1 MSQTRRTFLASSAV
15 GAAGLALSPYAAYAS
30 LGRAAKP
37 LRILVLG
44 GTGFIGPHIV
54 EACLARGHKLTLFN
68 RGRTEKVTGHD
79 FADSDGIDRRY
90 GNRDPEKLALEDQPA
105 GPDNPKGLS
114 SLEEGEWDAVIDNS
128 GYWPRIVGASA
139 ELLAPRVKQY
149 LFISTVSVYSGHDVV
164 GADTTAP
171 LGTMEDPTL
180 EDFGA
185 SFENYGPAKALCEQA
200 VERAMPG
207 RALSLRPGLIVGPGD
222 LTGRFT
228 YWPVRASRG
237 GEMIAPG
244 TPNDP
249 LQMIDARDLARWAV
263 HCVEKNTTGTFDA
276 VGPQAPE
283 LTMGMV
289 VDACLKAS
297 PDAGTTAT
305 WCDAEFLEAQGV
317 SPWGHMP
324 LWIPPRGDSVGFHQR
339 DVSSSIA
346 AGLTF
351 LPVEKTCKDTLA
363 WYNGL
368 EEDSRYRRIAG
379 IEADREAEVLA
390 AWHEQQG

>member
-15 GAAGLALSPYAAYAS
+15 GAAGLALSPYAAYAA

-37 LRILVLG
+37 LRILILG

-54 EACLARGHKLTLFN
+54 EACLARGHTLTLFN
-68 RGRTEKVTGHD
+68 RGKLEKMTGHD
-79 FADSDGIDRRY
+79 FANTDGIDRRY
-90 GNRDPEKLALEDQPA
+90 GNRDPEKLALEDQDA

-139 ELLAPRVKQY
+139 ELLAPRVKHY
-149 LFISTVSVYSGHDVV
+149 LFISTVSVYDSHDKI
-164 GADTTAP
+164 GADTTASI
-171 LGTMEDPTL
+171 GTMEDPTI
-180 EDFGA
+180 EDFKY
-185 SFENYGPAKALCEQA
+185 YGPAKALCERA

-207 RALSLRPGLIVGPGD
+207 RALTLRPGLIVGPGD

-228 YWPVRASRG
+228 YWPVRAAKG

-244 TPNDP
+244 SPDDP
-249 LQMIDARDLARWAV
+249 IQMIDARDLATWAV
-263 HCVEKNTTGTFDA
+263 HCVERQVTGTFDA

-283 LTMGMV
+283 LTIGDILDGCINAS
-289 VDACLKAS
+289 DA
-297 PDAGTTAT
+297 DTTLT
-305 WCDAEFLEAQGV
+305 WCDAEFLESQGV

-324 LWIPPRGDSVGFHQR
+324 LWIPPKGEQIGFHQR
-339 DVSSSIA
+339 DVSASIA

-351 LPVEKTCKDTLA
+351 LPVLKTCKDTLA

-368 EEDSRYRRIAG
+368 AEDSRYRRVAG
-379 IEADREAEVLA
+379 IDAEREAEVLA

>member
-1 MSQTRRTFLASSAV
+1 MTQTRRTFLASSAV
-15 GAAGLALSPYAAYAS
+15 GAAGLAISPYAAYAS
-30 LGRAAKP
+30 LGRASAP

-54 EACLARGHKLTLFN
+54 EACLARGHSLTLFN

-79 FADSDGIDRRY
+79 FAGSDGIDRRY
-90 GNRDPEKLALEDQPA
+90 GNRDPEKLAQEDQEA
-105 GPDNPKGLS
+105 GPDNPMGLS

-149 LFISTVSVYSGHDVV
+149 LFISTVSVYDSYAEV
-164 GADTTAP
+164 GADASASV
-171 LGTMEDPTL
+171 GTMEDPTV

-185 SFENYGPAKALCEQA
+185 SFENYGPAKALCEHA

-228 YWPVRASRG
+228 YWPMRVARG

-244 TPNDP
+244 TPGDP
-249 LQMIDARDLARWAV
+249 IQMIDARDLATWAV
-263 HCVEKNTTGTFDA
+263 HCVEKNVTGTFDA

-283 LTMGMV
+283 LTIGDIL
-289 VDACLKAS
+289 DASKRAS
-297 PDAGTTAT
+297 GADTTLT
-305 WCDAEFLEAQGV
+305 WCDAAFLESQGV
-317 SPWGHMP
+317 SPFGDMP
-324 LWIPPRGDSVGFHQR
+324 LWMPPEGERAGFHQR
-339 DVSSSIA
+339 DVSTSIA

-351 LPVEKTCKDTLA
+351 LPVEKTCKDTIA

-368 EEDSRYRRIAG
+368 AEDSRFRRLAG
-379 IEADREAEVLA
+379 IDAEREAAVLA
-390 AWHEQQG
+390 AWHEQHG

>member
-1 MSQTRRTFLASSAV
+1 MTQTRRTFLATSAA

-30 LGRAAKP
+30 LGRASAP

-54 EACLARGHKLTLFN
+54 EACRARGHTLTLFN
-68 RGRTEKVTGHD
+68 RGRLEKVTGHD
-79 FADSDGIDRRY
+79 FAGSDDIERRY
-90 GNRDPEKLALEDQPA
+90 GNRDPEKAAQEDQPA

-149 LFISTVSVYSGHDVV
+149 VFISTVSVYEGHSEV

-171 LGTMEDPTL
+171 LGTMEDPTV

-207 RALSLRPGLIVGPGD
+207 RSLAIRPGLIVGPGD

-228 YWPVRASRG
+228 YWPVRAARG
-237 GEMIAPG
+237 GEMLAPG

-249 LQMIDARDLARWAV
+249 LQMIDARDLARFVV
-263 HCVEKNTTGTFDA
+263 HCVEQGTTGTFDA

-283 LTMGMV
+283 LTMGMLIE
-289 VDACLKAS
+289 ACTKVA
-297 PDAGTTAT
+297 DNDVRAT

-317 SPWGHMP
+317 SAWGDMP

-339 DVSSSIA
+339 DVSKSIA

-351 LPVEKTCKDTLA
+351 LPVQTTCGDTLA
-363 WYNGL
+363 WYNSQ
-368 EEDSRYRRIAG
+368 EEGSRFRRIAG
-379 IEADREAEVLA
+379 IDADREAAVLK
-390 AWHEQQG
+390 AWHEQHG